1 MWRKLIVITAALATL
16 LILPGMAA
24 AQAPAGPQASPP
36 AQHEH
41 PATPPAAA
49 PQAQPGSPTQA
60 QAPQPQCQ
68 MGPGGT
74 CIMPG
79 QMTPEQMKQMQG
91 KMGQCC
97 MMQPGQG
104 CPMRQQMQKQ
114 LDDLR
119 QRVEA
124 LEGQKK
130 GKKK

>member
-1 MWRKLIVITAALATL
+1 MLRKLFVITAALATL

-24 AQAPAGPQASPP
+24 AQAPA
-36 AQHEH
+36 
-41 PATPPAAA
+41 ATPAPPAA
-49 PQAQPGSPTQA
+49 PQAAPAPTQG
-60 QAPQPQCQ
+60 QPQCQ

-74 CIMPG
+74 CMMPG

-97 MMQPGQG
+97 MQPGQG
-104 CPMRQQMQKQ
+104 CPMHQQMQKQ

-124 LEGQKK
+124 LEGKK

>member
-1 MWRKLIVITAALATL
+1 MKRFFASLIIVSL
-16 LILPGMAA
+16 LLLPGLAA
-24 AQAPAGPQASPP
+24 AQAPAPP
-36 AQHEH
+36 
-41 PATPPAAA
+41 AA
-49 PQAQPGSPTQA
+49 PQAAPAPGQTQA
-60 QAPQPQCQ
+60 QPQCQ

-74 CIMPG
+74 CTMPG

-104 CPMRQQMQKQ
+104 CPMQQQMQKQ

-124 LEGQKK
+124 LEGKK

>member
-1 MWRKLIVITAALATL
+1 MLRKLIVIMAAMAFL
-16 LILPGMAA
+16 LILPGLAA
-24 AQAPAGPQASPP
+24 AQAPADPQASP
-36 AQHEH
+36 

-49 PQAQPGSPTQA
+49 PQAQPGSPT
-60 QAPQPQCQ
+60 QPQCQ

-104 CPMRQQMQKQ
+104 GPMCQQMQKQ
-114 LDDLR
+114 LDDL
-119 QRVEA
+119 QKRVEA
-124 LEGQKK
+124 LEGKTK